1 VREVE
6 DRLVDARVMQRIF
19 DHNRHVW
26 AAIQGSGAEDSY
38 WGLGKPVPPLTKG
51 AKELL
56 VLPPSP
62 HLLTIPSLVP
72 SRPPSPP
79 TSPPPLPV
87 PLRLPSPTIEPA
99 RRT

>member
-6 DRLVDARVMQRIF
+6 DRLVNAWVMQRIF

-38 WGLGKPVPPLTKG
+38 WGPGKPIPPLTKG
-51 AKELL
+51 ARELP

-62 HLLTIPSLVP
+62 HLLTIPDPMP

-79 TSPPPLPV
+79 PLPI
-87 PLRLPSPTIEPA
+87 PL
-99 RRT
+99 